1 MLADAAVIFPIGGVA
16 RQVQFVFDAPV
27 SPVESEQAMFV
38 RFLCA
43 EAGNPANGFDGGDA
57 FLGAGTVYFEDLR
70 GERKVD
76 ACCMHGCGDDPPGR
90 DPSVGFFMRAVG

>member
-27 SPVESEQAMFV
+27 SSIESEQAMFV
-38 RFLCA
+38 RFLCT
-43 EAGNPANGFDGGDA
+43 EAGNPANGFDRGDA
-57 FLGAGTVYFEDLR
+57 FLGAGAAHLEDLR

-76 ACCMHGCGDDPPGR
+76 ACCMHGGGNDPPGG
-90 DPSVGFFMRAVG
+90 DPSVGFFMSAMG